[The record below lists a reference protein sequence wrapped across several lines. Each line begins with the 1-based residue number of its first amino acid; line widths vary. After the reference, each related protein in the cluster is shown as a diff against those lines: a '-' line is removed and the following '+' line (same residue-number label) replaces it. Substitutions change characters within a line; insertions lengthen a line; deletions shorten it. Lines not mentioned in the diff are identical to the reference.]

1 MKRKYFQEIRLENQG
16 DHEWEFEFPRVGD
29 DELEE
34 LDEGID
40 YMARAPRVAEDIF
53 RKLLK
58 KTPEFIDARHHLA
71 LVCYRSPLFRQR
83 EARELWDEIADTLL
97 AVAPAEF
104 QIGRDRISWGM
115 IENRP
120 YLRAMHAL
128 ACLNLEEG
136 KFGAAQ
142 NQLEEL
148 LLLDP
153 GDSLGC
159 RAMLPACY
167 FERRRAPAVLE
178 LARKFPDEMLPD
190 FVWSVILAR
199 FQMGQVDEARALL
212 KIAAE
217 HQRNILRIIRRGKK
231 PTIRRGREDD
241 DRDYAM
247 GSVAEAA
254 DFWRSYSRFWL
265 ETPGAVEFVKA
276 FDEGEMGAR
285 CAGTIS

>member
-1 MKRKYFQEIRLENQG
+1 MKRKYFQEIRFEEWD
-16 DHEWEFEFPRVGD
+16 DHEWEFDFPRVGD
-29 DELEE
+29 EELDE

-71 LVCYRSPLFRQR
+71 VICYRSPLMRRR
-83 EARELWDEIADTLL
+83 EARELWEEIADTLL

-104 QIGRDRISWGM
+104 QIGRDKIGWGM

-120 YLRAMHAL
+120 YLRAVHSL
-128 ACLNLEEG
+128 ACLNLDEG
-136 KFGAAQ
+136 NFGAAQ

-153 GDSLGC
+153 ADSLGC
-159 RAMLPACY
+159 RGMLPACY

-178 LARKFPDEMLPD
+178 LARKYPDDMLPD

-199 FQMGQVDEARALL
+199 FQMGQLDEARALL
-212 KIAAE
+212 KIAAD
-217 HQRNILRIIRRGKK
+217 HQRNILRIIQRGKK
-231 PTIRRGREDD
+231 PTIRRGQDD
-241 DRDYAM
+241 DRDYEI

-254 DFWRSYSRFWL
+254 DFWRRNARYWL
-265 ETPGAVEFVKA
+265 ETPGAVEFIQALDV
-276 FDEGEMGAR
+276 GEMGAR
-285 CAGTIS
+285 CAGVIN

>member
-1 MKRKYFQEIRLENQG
+1 MKRKYFQEIRFEEW
-16 DHEWEFEFPRVGD
+16 DEHEWEFDFPRVGD
-29 DELEE
+29 EELDE
-34 LDEGID
+34 LDEGIE

-53 RKLLK
+53 RRLLK

-71 LVCYRSPLFRQR
+71 LIYYRSPLFRQR
-83 EARELWDEIADTLL
+83 EARELWEEIADTLL

-104 QIGRDRISWGM
+104 QIGRDRIGWGM

-178 LARKFPDEMLPD
+178 LARKFPDDMLPD

-199 FQMGQVDEARALL
+199 FQMGQLDEARALL
-212 KIAAE
+212 KITAE
-217 HQRNILRIIRRGKK
+217 HQRNILRIVQRGKK
-231 PTIRRGREDD
+231 PTNRRGREDD

-265 ETPGAVEFVKA
+265 ETPGAVEFVRE
-276 FDEGEMGAR
+276 FGDGEMQNR
-285 CAGTIS
+285 CAGVIS